1 MMLEA
6 WQYHF
11 DPVIKN
17 NAFAL
22 LDILNRFGDRIYKLR
37 YQLETATI
45 NSIVAEWE
53 EKHSDKISQLQLIDW
68 VNELKTSNQNF
79 NNKYIART
87 VQLSEVETGVLASAR
102 TASTEAYR
110 TLKQHIEAHALL
122 TPNAEYDQLMAKL
135 SSLVNQYNLAVT
147 KYSSTEE
154 SGGED
159 QKPESP
165 QTPS

>member
-1 MMLEA
+1 
-6 WQYHF
+6 
-11 DPVIKN
+11 VTKN

-22 LDILNRFGDRIYKLR
+22 LDILNRFGERIYKLR

-87 VQLSEVETGVLASAR
+87 VQLSEVETGVLAYCQNSIYG
-102 TASTEAYR
+102 SLPDTEAAYR
-110 TLKQHIEAHALL
+110 GSCPAYPECRIR
-122 TPNAEYDQLMAKL
+122 
-135 SSLVNQYNLAVT
+135 SVNGKAQQ
-147 KYSSTEE
+147 
-154 SGGED
+154 SG
-159 QKPESP
+159 KPI
-165 QTPS
+165 